1 MLLKN
6 HLVEVFKKASS
17 ENNFLVKENIV
28 LKWVHRFGIDSLND
42 LLIHSQAQEENHE
55 EENQEQITLIE
66 ENHEEEN
73 QEQIT
78 LIEENHEEENQEQ
91 ITLIEENHEEEN
103 QEQITLIEENHE
115 EENQEQIT
123 LIEENHEEE
132 NQEQITL
139 IEENHEE
146 ENQEQITLIEE
157 NHEEENQEQIRLE
170 SFKTSE
176 NLEETN
182 CELNYLKISNNNQVF
197 NTKQDSNQIN
207 QYIKTPKL
215 PLPNIKNL
223 RKWINKDKKAS

>member
-6 HLVEVFKKASS
+6 HLIEVFKKASK
-17 ENNFLVKENIV
+17 ENNFLLKENIL

-42 LLIHSQAQEENHE
+42 LLIHSPEQKENHE
-55 EENQEQITLIE
+55 EENQEQITLID

-78 LIEENHEEENQEQ
+78 LID
-91 ITLIEENHEEEN
+91 
-103 QEQITLIEENHE
+103 
-115 EENQEQIT
+115 
-123 LIEENHEEE
+123 
-132 NQEQITL
+132 
-139 IEENHEE
+139 
-146 ENQEQITLIEE
+146 E

-170 SFKTSE
+170 SFKTLE

-182 CELNYLKISNNNQVF
+182 CESNYLKISKNNQFF

>member
-6 HLVEVFKKASS
+6 HLIEVFKKASS
-17 ENNFLVKENIV
+17 ENNFLLKENVV

-42 LLIHSQAQEENHE
+42 LLIHSPVQKENHE
-55 EENQEQITLIE
+55 EENQEQITSIE

-78 LIEENHEEENQEQ
+78 S
-91 ITLIEENHEEEN
+91 
-103 QEQITLIEENHE
+103 
-115 EENQEQIT
+115 
-123 LIEENHEEE
+123 
-132 NQEQITL
+132 
-139 IEENHEE
+139 
-146 ENQEQITLIEE
+146 IEE

-170 SFKTSE
+170 SFKTLE

-182 CELNYLKISNNNQVF
+182 CESNYLKISNNNQVF
-197 NTKQDSNQIN
+197 NTKKDSNQKN
-207 QYIKTPKL
+207 QYIKSPKL

>member
-6 HLVEVFKKASS
+6 HLIEVFKKASS
-17 ENNFLVKENIV
+17 ENNFLLKENIV

-42 LLIHSQAQEENHE
+42 LLIHSP
-55 EENQEQITLIE
+55 EQK
-66 ENHEEEN
+66 
-73 QEQIT
+73 
-78 LIEENHEEENQEQ
+78 
-91 ITLIEENHEEEN
+91 
-103 QEQITLIEENHE
+103 
-115 EENQEQIT
+115 
-123 LIEENHEEE
+123 
-132 NQEQITL
+132 
-139 IEENHEE
+139 
-146 ENQEQITLIEE
+146 E

-170 SFKTSE
+170 SFKTLE

-182 CELNYLKISNNNQVF
+182 CESNYLKISNNNQVF

>member
-6 HLVEVFKKASS
+6 HLIEVFKKASS
-17 ENNFLVKENIV
+17 ENNILLKENIV

-42 LLIHSQAQEENHE
+42 LLIHSPAQRENHE
-55 EENQEQITLIE
+55 EENQEQITLID

-73 QEQIT
+73 QEQIK
-78 LIEENHEEENQEQ
+78 
-91 ITLIEENHEEEN
+91 
-103 QEQITLIEENHE
+103 
-115 EENQEQIT
+115 
-123 LIEENHEEE
+123 
-132 NQEQITL
+132 
-139 IEENHEE
+139 
-146 ENQEQITLIEE
+146 
-157 NHEEENQEQIRLE
+157 LE
-170 SFKTSE
+170 SLKTLE

-182 CELNYLKISNNNQVF
+182 CESNYLKISNNNQVF